1 MKKYRNLVLL
11 SAIIL
16 LLFSVVCVSLAVG
29 KFPITIEG
37 LISGNEMIRRVFLTL
52 RLPRTMVAVIG
63 GFALGIA
70 GSVFQTVFH
79 NPLAAPDMI
88 GVSSGASAG
97 AAFAILFAS
106 GTVFSVG
113 LASFIGG
120 LAAVIVTLLL
130 SGAVKN
136 GGKASIVLA
145 GIAVHSL
152 CQTALMFLKT
162 AADPER
168 ELASIEYWIMGALNG
183 VSLKNSYVNM
193 IICVVSV
200 LPIFLLSRQII
211 MLSNSEDE
219 AKMLGVSVNKMRFAV
234 LIFATLAV
242 TSTVSVT
249 GIISFVG
256 LLAPH
261 AAALM
266 TKKVDS
272 FTLLLSGLC
281 GSILLTVADVF
292 SRSLAS
298 SELPVSIFTSL
309 IGAPFLVWLLW
320 RERRRA

>member
-1 MKKYRNLVLL
+1 MRKYRNLIFAILVAVLL
-11 SAIIL
+11 LAAVAI
-16 LLFSVVCVSLAVG
+16 SLAVG
-29 KFPITIEG
+29 KFPITLRG
-37 LISGNEMIRRVFLTL
+37 LFSGDEMMQRVFVTL
-52 RLPRTMVAVIG
+52 RLPRTIVAVAG

-70 GSVFQTVFH
+70 GCVFQTVFH

-97 AAFAILFAS
+97 AAFAILFAAK
-106 GTVFSVG
+106 TVFSVT
-113 LASFIGG
+113 LASFLGG
-120 LAAVIVTLLL
+120 LAAVTVTLIL

-136 GGKASIVLA
+136 GGKASIVLS

-152 CQTALMFLKT
+152 CQTMLMFLKT

-183 VSLKNSYVNM
+183 VSLKNSYINM
-193 IICVVSV
+193 IICVVSII
-200 LPIFLLSRQII
+200 PIFLLSRQII
-211 MLSNSEDE
+211 MLSNGEDE
-219 AKMLGVSVNKMRFAV
+219 AKMLGVPVNKMRFVV

-261 AAALM
+261 VAMLIIKRANVAM
-266 TKKVDS
+266 FFFS
-272 FTLLLSGLC
+272 GICGSLLLTIAD
-281 GSILLTVADVF
+281 IL
-292 SRSLAS
+292 SRSVAS

-309 IGAPFLVWLLW
+309 MGAPFLVWLLW
-320 RERRRA
+320 RERRKA

>member
-1 MKKYRNLVLL
+1 MKKHRNLMLL
-11 SAIIL
+11 SAIIV
-16 LLFSVVCVSLAVG
+16 LLFSVACVSLAVG
-29 KFPITIEG
+29 KYPLTAEG
-37 LISGNEMIRRVFLTL
+37 LLSGNEMMRRVFLTL

-106 GTVFSVG
+106 GTVISVG
-113 LASFIGG
+113 LASFLGG
-120 LAAVIVTLLL
+120 LAAVMITLLL
-130 SGAVKN
+130 SGAVKG

-152 CQTALMFLKT
+152 CQTALMFLKSV
-162 AADPER
+162 ADPER
-168 ELASIEYWIMGALNG
+168 ELASIEYWIMGALGG

-193 IICVVSV
+193 IICAASII
-200 LPIFLLSRQII
+200 PIFLLSRQII
-211 MLSNSEDE
+211 MLSNGEDE
-219 AKMLGVSVNKMRFAV
+219 AKMLGVPVNKMRFAV
-234 LIFATLAV
+234 LVFATLAV

-261 AAALM
+261 AASLM
-266 TKKVDS
+266 TRRTDS
-272 FTLLLSGLC
+272 FTLLLGGLC
-281 GSILLTVADVF
+281 GGILLTIADILA
-292 SRSLAS
+292 RSVAS

-320 RERRRA
+320 RERRRV